1 MMSLLQFGSAYADPI
16 KSFEPEMVIVPAGKF
31 LMGTEPYE
39 LDRGKDEGPR
49 HWVNIARPFAVG
61 KYEVTFAEWDYCVA
75 DGGCN
80 GYRPDDNGWG
90 RGNRPV
96 INVSWKDAHA
106 YIDWLNRKT
115 GKKYRLLSE
124 AEWEY
129 SARAGTT
136 TVYFWGNDAGL
147 NHANCYRCDSL
158 GGKKKTV
165 PVDSFQPN
173 AFGLYNM
180 LGNVWEWTQ
189 DCWNNSYNGAP
200 ANGRSWNT
208 GDCSLRVNRGGS
220 WLYGPSEMRAANR
233 DYDPIGDRDNNDGFR
248 LARTLP

>member
-1 MMSLLQFGSAYADPI
+1 MSLLQFGNAYSAPV
-16 KSFEPEMVIVPAGKF
+16 KSFEPEMVIVPAGTF
-31 LMGTEPYE
+31 LMGSEPYE
-39 LDRGKDEGPR
+39 ISRAKNEGPR
-49 HWVNIARPFAVG
+49 HSVNIAQPFAVG

-90 RGNRPV
+90 RGNQPV

-136 TVYFWGNDAGL
+136 TVYYWGNDVGL
-147 NHANCYRCDSL
+147 NHANCHGCGSL

-165 PVDSFQPN
+165 PVDRFQPN

-189 DCWNNSYNGAP
+189 DCWNDSYNGAP
-200 ANGRSWNT
+200 ANGGSWNK

-233 DYDPIGDRDNNDGFR
+233 NYDPIRDRDSNDGFR
-248 LARTLP
+248 VARTLP